1 VSDPPNRDDETPAL
15 RGILP
20 VRERVR
26 AAGVKSSDQR
36 DQLGLSKRDTAE
48 FTAPDEWGETT
59 GVRERRELE
68 ERVTALEAGIVDI
81 HGKSGTNGKLG
92 KVTDKVRL
100 VLWAAGVLV
109 VAAIGGVGTVIH
121 TARASGEETG
131 RLRQQVERAAA
142 DIADL
147 RQSVWDLARGTS
159 SQPKGP
165 VP

>member
-1 VSDPPNRDDETPAL
+1 MPDRDDPTPPE
-15 RGILP
+15 RGRTPLGHAREDK
-20 VRERVR
+20 VRP
-26 AAGVKSSDQR
+26 AGVQSQAER
-36 DQLGLSKRDTAE
+36 DRLGLSRRDTDE

-59 GVRERRELE
+59 AVREARRLEGRVAELE
-68 ERVTALEAGIVDI
+68 LAIVDI
-81 HGKSGTNGKLG
+81 HGEKGTNGKLG

-100 VLWAAGVLV
+100 LLWAAGLL
-109 VAAIGGVGTVIH
+109 VAAAGTGFGAAIH
-121 TARASGEETG
+121 TARASGEENG

-159 SQPKGP
+159 QPKGP